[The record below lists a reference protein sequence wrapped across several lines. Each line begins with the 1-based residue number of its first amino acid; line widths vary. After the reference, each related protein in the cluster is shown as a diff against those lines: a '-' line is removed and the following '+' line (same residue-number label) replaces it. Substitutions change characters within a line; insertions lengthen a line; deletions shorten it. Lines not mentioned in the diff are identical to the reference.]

1 MFGCQAKKGRDK
13 APIRRRQEHR
23 TNQVMAERNQAV
35 VAVGA
40 WVEDG
45 QEFEEHP
52 CDLAS
57 FTDELQA
64 ETMREREEKLRRF
77 QAKVR
82 HRVAAISKRR
92 HQEAQS
98 GVKVD
103 RRIPKQHHPW
113 TQRETGTRELHDG
126 ARQVRLRLAAR
137 GTGLC
142 DEMTSELPS
151 DNWNV
156 SLTRHSAESDVPWE
170 EQKAEEEYDGREED
184 VDDGD
189 DLLVL
194 REEHKCP
201 LVRHPVSRS
210 RRVVTSGRERDADTL
225 KSEPD
230 LKSSIG
236 VPKLLWPLP
245 DQEELRRQRLSQFLM
260 QRRHFMSAERER
272 VKENKQH
279 RKHLKKTARI
289 KAEKE
294 KARLEEESRLERTQ
308 QLAEVR
314 QRLEER
320 EMLVLERLKLEE
332 EGRAAKLE
340 RRKRPQKG
348 KVTIRYIDALRDQLK
363 QRMSS
368 KKLDLP
374 PLCCCAS
381 SFWDSHP
388 DSCANNCIFHNN
400 PKEYAQALHSA
411 VLTMDLQ

>member
-1 MFGCQAKKGRDK
+1 MFGCQAKAVRDK
-13 APIRRRQEHR
+13 APIRRRQVHR

-45 QEFEEHP
+45 KEFEEHP
-52 CDLAS
+52 CDVAY

-64 ETMREREEKLRRF
+64 EKMREREEKLRRF

-82 HRVAAISKRR
+82 HRVAAICKRR

-98 GVKVD
+98 GVNVD
-103 RRIPKQHHPW
+103 WRIPKQHHPW
-113 TQRETGTRELHDG
+113 TQRETAIRELHDG

-137 GTGLC
+137 GTNLC
-142 DEMTSELPS
+142 DEVTPELPA
-151 DNWNV
+151 DDWNITHV
-156 SLTRHSAESDVPWE
+156 RHSAESDVPWE
-170 EQKAEEEYDGREED
+170 EQEAQEDYDVQEED
-184 VDDGD
+184 EDDGD

-201 LVRHPVSRS
+201 LVRHPASRS
-210 RRVVTSGRERDADTL
+210 RRVVTRRERDVDTPE
-225 KSEPD
+225 SDAD

-236 VPKLLWPLP
+236 VPKFLRPLP
-245 DQEELRRQRLSQFLM
+245 DQEELKRQRLSQFLM
-260 QRRHFMSAERER
+260 HRRHCMSTERER

-294 KARLEEESRLERTQ
+294 KARLEEERRLEQIR
-308 QLAEVR
+308 QLNEVR

-320 EMLVLERLKLEE
+320 ETLVLERLKLEE
-332 EGRAAKLE
+332 EERAAKLE
-340 RRKRPQKG
+340 RRKRSEKG
-348 KVTIRYIDALRDQLK
+348 KVTTRYIDALRAQLK
-363 QRMSS
+363 QRMSN

-388 DSCANNCIFHNN
+388 DSCANNCIFYNN
-400 PKEYAQALHSA
+400 PKEYAQTLHSA
-411 VLTMDLQ
+411 LLTLDLQ